1 MPDHCSF
8 ESSCLLLKHGRRP
21 SRQAE
26 RAAAAGRVV
35 PSAPGRAGEGLAPF
49 RRTPFL
55 GKTFDVGVM
64 MRMAFVRPFFFF
76 FSGHVPRR
84 VFLWPCSKMSP
95 LETRLTGVR
104 CLADQLIYPACEPL
118 FGPSGYAGTATLY
131 LVATADGRFVSL
143 SSRHGQRR
151 VHPDPWKS
159 ISWLRVCKRRITQTN
174 APASTMVC
182 FIVPSSLPPKNF
194 SRAGDANDRQ
204 PASSGV
210 GGRRGG
216 GGWQQGHGSRE
227 PRGNSLTTGCH

>member
-1 MPDHCSF
+1 M
-8 ESSCLLLKHGRRP
+8 
-21 SRQAE
+21 
-26 RAAAAGRVV
+26 
-35 PSAPGRAGEGLAPF
+35 
-49 RRTPFL
+49 
-55 GKTFDVGVM
+55 
-64 MRMAFVRPFFFF
+64 
-76 FSGHVPRR
+76 
-84 VFLWPCSKMSP
+84 
-95 LETRLTGVR
+95 TGVR

-194 SRAGDANDRQ
+194 SRAGTPMTDSQHRRGWA
-204 PASSGV
+204 G
-210 GGRRGG
+210 GGRRRVAARARISRAKGEQLG
-216 GGWQQGHGSRE
+216 DGLPLKMWWSRSPIPIFTTTTTSCSVRSRAASPARRQTVGPSARAEKKGSWRNGRRRS
-227 PRGNSLTTGCH
+227 PRLFCSSLARRTGRSWSVSGLNV

>member
-26 RAAAAGRVV
+26 RV
-35 PSAPGRAGEGLAPF
+35 PSAPGRVGEGLA
-49 RRTPFL
+49 

-118 FGPSGYAGTATLY
+118 SGPSGYAGTATLY

-194 SRAGDANDRQ
+194 SRAGTPMTDSQ
-204 PASSGV
+204 H
-210 GGRRGG
+210 RRGWAG
-216 GGWQQGHGSRE
+216 GGEEEGGSKGTDLESQGG
-227 PRGNSLTTGCH
+227 TA